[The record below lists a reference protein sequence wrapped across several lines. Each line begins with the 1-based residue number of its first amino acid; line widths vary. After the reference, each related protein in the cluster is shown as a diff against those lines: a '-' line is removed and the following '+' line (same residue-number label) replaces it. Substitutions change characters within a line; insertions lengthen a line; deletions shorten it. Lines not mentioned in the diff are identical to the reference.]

1 MKLEELYEHFN
12 EDERL
17 KTTKANSIEFI
28 TTDHFIQKYLKE
40 DSKLLELGAATGA
53 YSIHYAKQ
61 GYDVTAVEPVE
72 KNLNIL
78 KSKITND
85 MKVTPILGNALDLS
99 MLEDN
104 TFDIIMCLGPFY
116 HLKTNEERVQS
127 INEMKRV
134 VKDDGII
141 LIAYI
146 SHDMIVICEQM
157 RYDSHLLVDDSVYN
171 SKEHRLVDEPFTFL
185 TYDDMKECAKDNNL
199 TLIEEFAQDG
209 TSELFADKINAM
221 SEEEYQNW
229 LSYHFYICQK
239 KELIGFSNH
248 IAGIYRK

>member
-1 MKLEELYEHFN
+1 M
-12 EDERL
+12 
-17 KTTKANSIEFI
+17 
-28 TTDHFIQKYLKE
+28 
-40 DSKLLELGAATGA
+40 GAATGA

-61 GYDVTAVEPVE
+61 GYDVTAIEPV
-72 KNLNIL
+72 KRNLDIL
-78 KSKITND
+78 KSKITKD
-85 MKVTPILGNALDLS
+85 MKITPILGNALNLS

-116 HLKTNEERVQS
+116 HLKTNEERIQS

-146 SHDMIVICEQM
+146 SHDMIVICERM
-157 RYDSHLLVDDSVYN
+157 KYNSHLLVDKTIYN
-171 SKEHRLVDEPFTFL
+171 AKEYRLIDEPFTFL
-185 TYDDMKECAKDNNL
+185 TYDDMRKCAKDNNL

-209 TSELFADKINAM
+209 MSELFADKINEM
-221 SEEEYQNW
+221 SDEEYQNW
-229 LSYHFYICQK
+229 LNYHFYICQK

-248 IAGIYRK
+248 IAGIYIK